1 MYARIAPIRVFRLYS
16 IRSPTGG
23 TTVGVMSVTT
33 HVRPED
39 LAVVAEARGYDLV
52 MDQSKKNGGREDTMK
67 PMEVVLAAL
76 GGCISMVAR
85 GQAPLKGIDLQDIGL
100 AIEGDYAA
108 DGFRSIRIRAE
119 VASSSSKEEVE
130 KFLHFV
136 ENICPVSNSL
146 KATIGIEVVMRP
158 NNIRD

>member
-1 MYARIAPIRVFRLYS
+1 MLTLHA

-23 TTVGVMSVTT
+23 KTVGVMSVTT
-33 HVRPED
+33 HIRPDD

-52 MDQSKKNGGREDTMK
+52 MDQSKKNGGRENTMK

-100 AIEGDYAA
+100 AIEGDYTAE
-108 DGFRSIRIRAE
+108 GFQSIRIRAE
-119 VASSSSKEEVE
+119 VASSSPREEVE
-130 KFLHFV
+130 EFLHFV
-136 ENICPVSNSL
+136 ESICPVSSSL
-146 KATIGIEVVMRP
+146 KANVGIEVVMRP
-158 NNIRD
+158 KNIRD

>member
-1 MYARIAPIRVFRLYS
+1 MYARIAPIWTSGLYP

-33 HVRPED
+33 FVRPDD
-39 LAVVAEARGYDLV
+39 LAVVAEARGYGLV

-67 PMEVVLAAL
+67 PMEVLLAAL

-85 GQAPLKGIDLQDIGL
+85 GQAPLRKIDLQDIGL
-100 AIEGDYAA
+100 AIDGEYTAEG
-108 DGFRSIRIRAE
+108 FQTIRIRAE
-119 VASSSSKEEVE
+119 VASSSPKEEVE
-130 KFLHFV
+130 EFLHYV
-136 ENICPVSNSL
+136 ESICPVSNSL

>member
-1 MYARIAPIRVFRLYS
+1 MLELLPFGFHLVFNPG
-16 IRSPTGG
+16 PTGG
-23 TTVGVMSVTT
+23 MTVGVMSVRT

-39 LAVVAEARGYDLV
+39 MAVVAEARGYGLV

-85 GQAPLKGIDLQDIGL
+85 GQAPLKGIDVQDIGL
-100 AIEGDYAA
+100 AIDGEYTAEG
-108 DGFRSIRIRAE
+108 FQTIRIRAE